1 MAVECQNMMKKHN
14 IVKKPLILNLMLLTK
29 FVIHILTLKYQDAIL
44 TNKWTFKV
52 EVKVR
57 KSQNQIIMSSILT
70 KNERWDNL

>member
-1 MAVECQNMMKKHN
+1 MKKHN
-14 IVKKPLILNLMLLTK
+14 TVERRLILNLMLLTMS
-29 FVIHILTLKYQDAIL
+29 VIHTLTFKYQDAIL

>member
-1 MAVECQNMMKKHN
+1 MMKEHN
-14 IVKKPLILNLMLLTK
+14 IVERPLIFNLMLLTK
-29 FVIHILTLKYQDAIL
+29 FVISTYILTFKYQDAIL